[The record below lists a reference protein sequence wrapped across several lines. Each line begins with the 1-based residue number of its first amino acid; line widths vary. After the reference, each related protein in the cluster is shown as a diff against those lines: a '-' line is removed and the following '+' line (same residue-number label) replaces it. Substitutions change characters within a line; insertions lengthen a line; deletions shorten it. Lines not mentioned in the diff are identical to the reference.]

1 MSIWDALLALDP
13 SLSLST
19 QLCITLLLRIR
30 NLRASATLL
39 RVCAHGLTHVPR
51 HVTVLAGDYSDCLT
65 SLLRYPG
72 HSQEYPLDPLLLI
85 QQALD
90 IKEAPTPTTGVHL
103 IIQNADLLGIPAQAP
118 EVKQSAA
125 LDQRGTSRR
134 GPPHPQQPPQ
144 HAQQRSLGLPAS
156 FNLNIGA
163 AVAAAQSS
171 GLGELAKGLAIKGRE
186 MGEKALR
193 EQVSQMR
200 VSLSL
205 GLRSTHQNLT
215 FLFPVSL
222 PAAQPARLPNV
233 SGQLQL
239 SLAPT
244 GWHG

>member
-1 MSIWDALLALDP
+1 
-13 SLSLST
+13 
-19 QLCITLLLRIR
+19 
-30 NLRASATLL
+30 
-39 RVCAHGLTHVPR
+39 
-51 HVTVLAGDYSDCLT
+51 VLAGDYSDSLT

-103 IIQNADLLGIPAQAP
+103 IMQNADLLGIPAQAP
-118 EVKQSAA
+118 EIHPPED
-125 LDQRGTSRR
+125 LNQRGPSRR
-134 GPPHPQQPPQ
+134 GPPRPQLPAQ

-156 FNLNIGA
+156 FNINLGA

-200 VSLSL
+200 VS
-205 GLRSTHQNLT
+205 STSSIRLAFYADPRIPIT
-215 FLFPVSL
+215 
-222 PAAQPARLPNV
+222 AAQSARLSDVACWIRLPFA
-233 SGQLQL
+233 SAGRL
-239 SLAPT
+239 SRVPPFAKLSVVLLARSRGCFP
-244 GWHG
+244 